1 MANNKGICY
10 AKSGDKKKYEPD
22 LFKAQLN
29 VSVNEWCRRFDSDD
43 DRGTVVFGDKDG
55 PGEITDRFYSYLPYG
70 EPYGDLDLRINHNIQ
85 ANGEEDHYTLLGGY
99 NNPPTKWSPPPGLDG
114 PFDNPYDLKY
124 PYYDHWV
131 GFSYSVSIYYGTSE
145 RYDINTFFTF
155 LQPFNYYYY
164 GNKK

>member
-1 MANNKGICY
+1 MSDKGICY
-10 AKSGDKKKYEPD
+10 TWSGDKKKYEPD

-29 VSVNEWCRRFDSDD
+29 VSVNEWCCRFDSDGS
-43 DRGTVVFGDKDG
+43 RTVVFGNSDG

-99 NNPPTKWSPPPGLDG
+99 NNPPTKWSPPPGVDG
-114 PFDNPYDLKY
+114 PFDDYDDLTY
-124 PYYDHWV
+124 PYYTHWV
-131 GFSYSVSIYYGTSE
+131 GFSYSVRVYYGAD
-145 RYDINTFFTF
+145 RYETNGLFTF
-155 LQPFNYYYY
+155 IQPFNYYHY

>member
-1 MANNKGICY
+1 MSDKGICY
-10 AKSGDKKKYEPD
+10 TWSGDKKKYEPD

-29 VSVNEWCRRFDSDD
+29 VSVNEWCRRIDSD
-43 DRGTVVFGDKDG
+43 GSKTVVFGDKK

-70 EPYGDLDLRINHNIQ
+70 QPYGDLDLRINHNIQ

-131 GFSYSVSIYYGTSE
+131 GFSYSVTIYYGTSE
-145 RYDINTFFTF
+145 RYDINTSSTF
-155 LQPFNYYYY
+155 LQSFDFYFY
-164 GNKK
+164 GHKK